1 MGLENLLWDPT
12 AAGNG
17 GEECRAEIRL
27 MRLIHE
33 YISNLHLIGGGGGGG
48 G

>member
-1 MGLENLLWDPT
+1 MGLENLLWEPT
-12 AAGNG
+12 AAGKG

-33 YISNLHLIGGGGGGG
+33 YISVLHLNREGGR
-48 G
+48 